1 MRVRILL
8 SHNEGPLR
16 KVVKIREN
24 VELELNKT
32 LERMGKSILALKSKR
47 DSLFQSFSFTDVHV
61 SLVS

>member
-1 MRVRILL
+1 MKARTLL
-8 SHNEGPLR
+8 SHNEGPLG

-24 VELELNKT
+24 VELNKT
-32 LERMGKSILALKSKR
+32 LERVGKSILALKSKR